1 MISNQRGGI
10 VSFGIVAVV
19 LVGLL
24 AGGLFLSKNQARV
37 ARDTDTTTPQ
47 VATPKTS
54 DKSTKDATKSD
65 NESPASTA
73 EPKPATPAAEPAPTV
88 APAAQ
93 PVLTPTPATP
103 AATTQVASTGPSA
116 ELPATGPADAAI
128 VTLALSALA
137 FTGYRLRE
145 SRRGV
150 QRAALRR

>member
-24 AGGLFLSKNQARV
+24 AGGLYLSKYQARV

-47 VATPKTS
+47 VATPKAS
-54 DKSTKDATKSD
+54 EKSTKDTKKSD
-65 NESPASTA
+65 SESTASTA

-93 PVLTPTPATP
+93 PAPTPATP